1 MTARDSKGRFV
12 RKGRKGKGKSRRG
25 KLRKA
30 SSGHT
35 VTAKAVSLARKLLA
49 TVKHRA
55 PKRRSKSRRRR

>member
-1 MTARDSKGRFV
+1 MKAARDSKGRFV
-12 RKGRKGKGKSRRG
+12 RKGRKGKSRRG